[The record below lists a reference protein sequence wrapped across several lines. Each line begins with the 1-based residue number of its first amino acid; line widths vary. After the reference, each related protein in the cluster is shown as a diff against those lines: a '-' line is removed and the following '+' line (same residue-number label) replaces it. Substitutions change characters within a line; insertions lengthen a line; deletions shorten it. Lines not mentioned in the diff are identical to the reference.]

1 MRINNVDL
9 DDANCNVVESRRCE
23 VPFNILHAE
32 MGMAGQERHLDA
44 DRLESFAKRVLQET
58 I

>member
-1 MRINNVDL
+1 MTRIAMSSSPAAVKY
-9 DDANCNVVESRRCE
+9 
-23 VPFNILHAE
+23 FYILHAG

-44 DRLESFAKRVLQET
+44 DRLESFAKRVLRET